1 MPLGNRYVLHGLLI
15 CLPWLVALVRGE
27 PLFSSDPMLRINT
40 EMHTAS
46 ISELAI
52 DAAEQTLVTAGKDK
66 TVKVWD
72 LRAPTFGELKRT
84 IRLPAEPSGNV
95 GKVYAV
101 DISPD
106 GRLIA
111 AGGWTSPTDSNM
123 AIYIFEATTGSM
135 LQRIEVGID
144 VTHRLAFSPDG
155 AFLAACQ
162 GSGDFRMYPVS
173 EAGEAEP
180 IGELLFQDTDYDE
193 HHIMWADWSPEGDR
207 LVTTAFDGRL
217 RLYAKAEE
225 TFVRQA
231 LLEPDPDLP
240 RTPFGC
246 AFHPD
251 GTRLAVGYAS
261 NPPAITVLE
270 VTDELRRSHTV
281 DVSGFDRG
289 SLSTVAW
296 SQDGERL
303 LAGGMHDNGE
313 GESVVVSWEESGMG
327 KRVPW
332 QGQSNT
338 INGILPLHDG
348 RTLIG
353 GATPGWA
360 MLNAEGR
367 LISDHERLSETADY
381 RGLSGI
387 MRALFVSQD

>member
-1 MPLGNRYVLHGLLI
+1 MTYFWCGAELCINTRARLDLGEQVIESQPPIQVHSFHRSEPASISSVDRGQALLNHPIWRMPLGNRYVLHGLLI

-144 VTHRLAFSPDG
+144 VTHCLAFSPDG

-180 IGELLFQDTDYDE
+180 IGELLFQDTDYDQ

-240 RTPFGC
+240 
-246 AFHPD
+246 
-251 GTRLAVGYAS
+251 
-261 NPPAITVLE
+261 
-270 VTDELRRSHTV
+270 
-281 DVSGFDRG
+281 
-289 SLSTVAW
+289 
-296 SQDGERL
+296 
-303 LAGGMHDNGE
+303 
-313 GESVVVSWEESGMG
+313 
-327 KRVPW
+327 
-332 QGQSNT
+332 
-338 INGILPLHDG
+338 
-348 RTLIG
+348 
-353 GATPGWA
+353 
-360 MLNAEGR
+360 
-367 LISDHERLSETADY
+367 
-381 RGLSGI
+381 
-387 MRALFVSQD
+387 